1 MIHVGIDL
9 HPSNMVNVAIN
20 DNGKLV
26 REEKMKTTPAAL
38 AGFFDHVD
46 APVQAVVESTSNWYW
61 LADWCEAHEIP
72 LTLAHAK
79 MTKAISYAKV
89 KTDKV
94 DARTLAELLRVGLVP
109 EAHKLMGARRDLREL
124 TRGRLRM
131 VERRERLQSSVWNL
145 TAKYNVEVGPIGWQY
160 PDRLLERLRPQLPA
174 AVHLELECVIR
185 QVVQLQTHIRSL
197 EEAIDGQQA
206 PAEQLELLFPIPGIG
221 RVVGWT
227 ILAEIGDIRRFPTAK
242 KFVSYCRL
250 VPGSADS
257 GGSRR
262 HKSGSKDGNK
272 YLRLA
277 FGQAAVV
284 AYSRYGPVKKFY
296 KKITRRSGRQV
307 GRTVVAKELAKI
319 VWHLLTK
326 QEPYK
331 GFKGRPTREAP
342 QPGWPQPISPH
353 VRLADVRP

>member
-9 HPSNMVNVAIN
+9 HTTNMVNVAIN

-26 REEKMKTTPAAL
+26 SRKKLPVTRKALDTYFGRFEEPI
-38 AGFFDHVD
+38 
-46 APVQAVVESTSNWYW
+46 QAVVESTGNWYW
-61 LADWCEAHEIP
+61 LADWCQSRHIP
-72 LTLAHAK
+72 LKLAHAK
-79 MTKAISYAKV
+79 MCKAISYAKV

-109 EAHKLMGARRDLREL
+109 EAHKAEGDRRELREL

-131 VERRERLQSSVWNL
+131 VERRDRLQTSVWNL
-145 TAKYNVEVGPIGWQY
+145 AAKYNVEVESSGWQY
-160 PDRLLERLRPQLPA
+160 PDRLWEQIRPQLPSV
-174 AVHLELECVIR
+174 VHMELTCLLQ
-185 QVVQLQTHIRSL
+185 QVVQLQDHIRQM
-197 EEAIDGQQA
+197 ERAIDGREGFM
-206 PAEQLELLFPIPGIG
+206 AELELLTPIPGIG

-227 ILAEIGDIRRFPTAK
+227 ILAEIGDIGRFPTAK

-250 VPGSADS
+250 VPGSGDS

-262 HKSGSKDGNK
+262 HKPSKDGNK

-284 AYSRYGPVKKFY
+284 AYSRYRPVNRFY
-296 KKITRRSGRQV
+296 KKIVARSGRPIA
-307 GRTVVAKELAKI
+307 RTVVAKELAKI
-319 VWHLLTK
+319 VWHVLTK

-331 GFKGRPTREAP
+331 GFKGCPTRMAR
-342 QPGWPQPISPH
+342 QPGWPQPISPK
-353 VRLADVRP
+353 VRVADVRP